1 MMPSPAA
8 PGKVSI
14 DPRLSSAEPRV
25 PPRELVVL
33 RYLLEQRAHDRP
45 DEVFAVFAGMFNW
58 TNAAT
63 VEAARRAA
71 CGLANVG
78 VAQGDRVLSW
88 LPNGPDPLRVWFG
101 TNWLGATYVPINV
114 AYRGAVLEHVIRNSG
129 AKVLVCHSALAE
141 RLGELSDLGR
151 LEFVIL
157 IGDDAPALPARLQSR
172 PAVTLTGEIVEE
184 RLALSRPIE
193 PWDEQS
199 IIYTS
204 GTTGPS
210 KGVLSS
216 YCHSATTAMT
226 CFEGRFG
233 TDRVRYMITLPLFH
247 GGGTLGVVGAM
258 LSGGSIALI
267 ERFDTARF
275 WDLVRET
282 GTTCCTLLGAMT
294 TFLLKQPPS
303 ARDRDHSLKLAL
315 LVPYTDEAQLLRER
329 FGVDTFTVF
338 NMTEISAPLLSEVN
352 PVAAGSC
359 GRVRPGVEVRL
370 VDENDLEVP
379 IGQVGEMMVRADRP
393 WSMNHGYNAMPE
405 ATAKAWRN
413 GWFHTGDAFRRDAE
427 GNYFFVDRIKDAIR
441 RRGENISSFEVEREC
456 VAYPAVRE
464 AAAIAVPSEYAEDEV
479 MVVVAAVAGRVIDP
493 AHLLEFLRPRMAHFM
508 LPRFIRIVAELPKTP
523 TEKVQK
529 ALLREQGVTPDSWDR
544 EKHGVT
550 IKADRVPAGRQ

>member
-1 MMPSPAA
+1 MHE
-8 PGKVSI
+8 KVSI
-14 DPRLSSAEPRV
+14 DPRLLSSDPRI

-33 RYLLEQRAHDRP
+33 RYVLERLGRDRP
-45 DEVFAVFAGMFNW
+45 GDAFAVFAGMFNW

-63 VEAARRAA
+63 VDAARRAA
-71 CGLANVG
+71 SGLAGVG
-78 VAQGDRVLSW
+78 VTQGDRVLAW
-88 LPNGPDPLRVWFG
+88 LPNGPDVLRVWFG
-101 TNWLGATYVPINV
+101 ANWLGATYVPMNV

-129 AKVLVCHSALAE
+129 AKVLVCHSAFAE

-151 LEFVIL
+151 LETVIL
-157 IGDDAPALPARLQSR
+157 IGDEVAPLPARLQR
-172 PAVTLTGEIVEE
+172 HGAGTLTGDVVEQ
-184 RLALSRPIE
+184 RLVLQRPIE

-233 TDRVRYMITLPLFH
+233 ADRVRYMITLPLFH

-258 LSGGSIALI
+258 VSGGSIAVI

-294 TFLLKQPPS
+294 TFLLKQPQS
-303 ARDRDHSLKLAL
+303 ANDRDHTLKLVL
-315 LVPYTDEAQLLRER
+315 LVPYTDEAHLLRER

-338 NMTEISAPLLSEVN
+338 NMTEISAPLLSEIN
-352 PVAAGSC
+352 PAAAGSC
-359 GRVRPGVEVRL
+359 GRVRPGVDVRL
-370 VDENDLEVP
+370 VDENDVEVP
-379 IGQVGEMMVRADRP
+379 VGQVGEMMVRSDRP
-393 WSMNHGYNAMPE
+393 WAMNHGYNAMPE

-413 GWFHTGDAFRRDAE
+413 GWFHTGDAFRRNAE
-427 GNYFFVDRIKDAIR
+427 GDYFFVDRMKDAIR

-456 VAYPAVRE
+456 VAHPAVRE

-479 MVVVAAVAGRVIDP
+479 MVVVAPVPGRTIDP
-493 AHLLEFLRPRMAHFM
+493 AELLEFLRPRMAHFM
-508 LPRFIRIVAELPKTP
+508 LPRFIRTVSELPKTP

-529 ALLREQGVTPDSWDR
+529 TVLREQGVTSDSWDR
-544 EKHGVT
+544 ERHGIT
-550 IKADRVPAGRQ
+550 IKSERVPTGKLR

>member
-1 MMPSPAA
+1 MH
-8 PGKVSI
+8 GKVSI
-14 DPRLSSAEPRV
+14 DPRLSSSDPRI

-33 RYLLEQRAHDRP
+33 RYVLERLARDRP
-45 DEVFAVFAGMFNW
+45 DDVFAVFAGMFNW

-63 VEAARRAA
+63 VDAARRAA
-71 CGLANVG
+71 SGLASVG
-78 VAQGDRVLSW
+78 VTQGDRVLAW
-88 LPNGPDPLRVWFG
+88 LPNGPDVLRVWFG
-101 TNWLGATYVPINV
+101 ANWLGATYVPMNV

-141 RLGELSDLGR
+141 RLNELADLGA
-151 LEFVIL
+151 LETIIL
-157 IGDDAPALPARLQSR
+157 IGDAVATLPSRLQR
-172 PAVTLTGEIVEE
+172 RDAGALTDDCVEE
-184 RLALSRPIE
+184 RLVLPRPID

-233 TDRVRYMITLPLFH
+233 ADRVRYMITLPLFH

-258 LSGGSIALI
+258 VSGGSIAVI

-294 TFLLKQPPS
+294 TFLLKQPAS
-303 ARDRDHSLKLAL
+303 ASDRAHTLKLAL
-315 LVPYTDEAQLLRER
+315 LVPYTDEARLLRER
-329 FGVDTFTVF
+329 FGLDTFTVF

-352 PVAAGSC
+352 PAAAGSC

-370 VDENDLEVP
+370 VDENDVEVP
-379 IGQVGEMMVRADRP
+379 VGQVGEMMVRSDRP

-413 GWFHTGDAFRRDAE
+413 GWFHTGDAFRRNAE
-427 GNYFFVDRIKDAIR
+427 GDYFFVDRMKDAIR

-456 VAYPAVRE
+456 VAHPAVRE

-479 MVVVAAVAGRVIDP
+479 MVVVAPVPGRTIDAVE
-493 AHLLEFLRPRMAHFM
+493 LLEFLRPRMAHFM
-508 LPRFIRIVAELPKTP
+508 LPRFIRVVPELPKTP

-529 ALLREQGVTPDSWDR
+529 TVLREQGVTPDSWDR
-544 EKHGVT
+544 ERHGIT
-550 IKADRVPAGRQ
+550 IKSERVPAGKLR